1 MKSGKPEF
9 LIAVNARG
17 LACSADSCLCQRRG
31 GLTMQQSMSAQRAA
45 VVTQGADVVPV
56 RRWHPTGH
64 QVSIFSSLLMA
75 VIIGVFFI
83 AMRGWSP
90 SPEWQVQAD
99 FAVTWILLTYIW
111 LQMGTLILVGA
122 GSKTRMWLDAL
133 SSVVPLFLIV
143 YVILQYYS
151 DYLALSPFQV
161 KTAWV
166 TAYTMLLD
174 LVIDLGVS
182 VLLSRQVV
190 DVGAS
195 GVG

>member
-1 MKSGKPEF
+1 
-9 LIAVNARG
+9 
-17 LACSADSCLCQRRG
+17 
-31 GLTMQQSMSAQRAA
+31 MQQSMSARRAA
-45 VVTQGADVVPV
+45 LVSQGAHVVPV

-90 SPEWQVQAD
+90 SSEWQVQAD

-151 DYLALSPFQV
+151 GYLALSPFQA